1 MTTSAR
7 APWLDGIASQ
17 ITTLLVGAISLST
30 LATTVVVL
38 LTLTEQDHPVAA
50 AEAPVRIATIARGLD
65 GVAPNARPALATAF
79 SGERTE
85 VSMIADPP
93 TAQTLEQRT
102 HPLKEKLIARLPK
115 GVRLLRITSER
126 PHEVRVVLGLN
137 DGQVASILTTFS
149 TLALLPLPLILPFII
164 LVVSASALSVWAG
177 RRLVGP
183 LSRFA
188 DAADGFGRDGA
199 DTALKEGGPLEV
211 RRAASA
217 FNRMRERIGRLIEDR
232 TNLLLA
238 ISHDLRTPL
247 TRMRLRLAELQTED
261 TGSRGRLLDDIA
273 SMDSSITAAVT
284 YLREGIDEEPE
295 EIAELSSILN
305 TVCDQFT
312 DAGFSVEYVGPPR
325 LTFRCRPHALERAV
339 TNLVDNATKY
349 GAVVRVTLQGS
360 GGGAQ
365 IDVDDDGPG
374 IPATEKARVLE
385 PFYRADPARQVVRGF
400 GLGLAIVAGIVR
412 RHGGSLRLMDNEP
425 RGLRVR
431 VELPAG

>member
-1 MTTSAR
+1 MTMSAR
-7 APWLDGIASQ
+7 SPWLDGIASQ
-17 ITTLLVGAISLST
+17 ITTLLVVAISLST
-30 LATTVVVL
+30 LASVAIVL
-38 LTLTEQDHPVAA
+38 LTLTEHDFPAA
-50 AEAPVRIATIARGLD
+50 ASEGPTRIATIAGGLD
-65 GVAPNARPALATAF
+65 GVPSSARPALAAALTRD
-79 SGERTE
+79 RTTVGLLDDAE
-85 VSMIADPP
+85 SPDAPGQG
-93 TAQTLEQRT
+93 A
-102 HPLKEKLIARLPK
+102 HPLKARVIDRLPP
-115 GVRLLRITSER
+115 GVRLLRITTER
-126 PHEVRVVLGLN
+126 PEEVRVLVRLG
-137 DGQVASILTTFS
+137 DGQVAAISTPFS
-149 TLALLPLPLILPFII
+149 KLALLPLPLIMPFIF
-164 LVVSASALSVWAG
+164 LLVSASALSVWAG

-199 DTALKEGGPLEV
+199 DTALAEGGPLEV

-261 TGSRGRLLDDIA
+261 TGSRERLLEDIA

-295 EIAELSSILN
+295 EVAELSSILN
-305 TVCDQFT
+305 TICDQFT
-312 DAGFSVEYVGPPR
+312 DAGFAVEYVGPPR

-349 GAVVRVTLQGS
+349 GTAVRVTLQGS
-360 GGGAQ
+360 DGGAR

-412 RHGGSLRLMDNEP
+412 RHGGTLELLDNEP

-431 VELPAG
+431 VELPVR

>member
-7 APWLDGIASQ
+7 SPWLDGIASQ
-17 ITTLLVGAISLST
+17 ITTLLVVAISLST
-30 LATTVVVL
+30 LATIAVVL
-38 LTLTEQDHPVAA
+38 LTLTEQDSPVAA
-50 AEAPVRIATIARGLD
+50 SEGPTRIATIAAGLD
-65 GVAPNARPALATAF
+65 SIPSSLRPALASALTRDRTAVRMLDG
-79 SGERTE
+79 GE
-85 VSMIADPP
+85 SQDMPGPGA
-93 TAQTLEQRT
+93 
-102 HPLKEKLIARLPK
+102 HPLKARVLERLPS
-115 GVRLLRITSER
+115 GVRLLRITTEQTD
-126 PHEVRVVLGLN
+126 EVLVVIRLG
-137 DGQVASILTTFS
+137 DGQVATILTPFS
-149 TLALLPLPLILPFII
+149 TLALLPLPLILPFVC

-188 DAADGFGRDGA
+188 DAADGFGRDGD
-199 DTALKEGGPLEV
+199 DTALKESGPLEV

-261 TGSRGRLLDDIA
+261 TGSRERLLEDIA

-295 EIAELSSILN
+295 ETAELASILN
-305 TVCDQFT
+305 TICDQFS

-325 LTFRCRPHALERAV
+325 LTFRCRPNALERAV

-374 IPATEKARVLE
+374 IPSTEKARVLE
-385 PFYRADPARQVVRGF
+385 PFYRADPARQVVSGF

-412 RHGGSLRLMDNEP
+412 RHGGTLELQDNKP
-425 RGLRVR
+425 KGLRVR
-431 VELPAG
+431 VTLPAA

>member
-1 MTTSAR
+1 MTTTTSPR
-7 APWLDGIASQ
+7 WLDGIASQ
-17 ITTLLVGAISLST
+17 ITTLLVVAISLST
-30 LATTVVVL
+30 LASVAVVL
-38 LTLTEQDHPVAA
+38 LTLTEHDFPAA
-50 AEAPVRIATIARGLD
+50 ASEGPARIATIAGGLD
-65 GVAPNARPALATAF
+65 GVPSSVRPALAQALTQDRTTVRLLDGAEPRDT
-79 SGERTE
+79 SG
-85 VSMIADPP
+85 PGP
-93 TAQTLEQRT
+93 
-102 HPLKEKLIARLPK
+102 HPLKTRVIDRLPS
-115 GVRLLRITSER
+115 GVRLLRITTER
-126 PHEVRVVLGLN
+126 PDEVQVIVRLG
-137 DGQVASILTTFS
+137 DGQTAAILTPFS
-149 TLALLPLPLILPFII
+149 TLALLPLPLIMPFIF
-164 LVVSASALSVWAG
+164 LLVSASALSVWAG

-199 DTALKEGGPLEV
+199 DTPLKEGGPLEI

-261 TGSRGRLLDDIA
+261 AGARERLLDDVA
-273 SMDSSITAAVT
+273 TMDSSITAAVT

-295 EIAELSSILN
+295 DIAELSSILN
-305 TVCDQFT
+305 TICDQFT

-325 LTFRCRPHALERAV
+325 LTLRCRPHALERAV

-349 GAVVRVTLQGS
+349 GAQVRVTLQRS

-374 IPATEKARVLE
+374 IPAAEKARVLE

-400 GLGLAIVAGIVR
+400 GLGLAIVSGIVR
-412 RHGGSLRLMDNEP
+412 RHRGTLELLDREP
-425 RGLRVR
+425 SGLRAR
-431 VELPAG
+431 MILPAA